1 MSTAAVISLIGLTYT
16 LVSPSFKL
24 QKAEGPKKC
33 DFASIQ
39 VLQKGEN
46 KIYMKYNNRVYVM
59 DRVPTAKGVD
69 NVKRYETRDNKLAY
83 LQLPEKA
90 MVLDNHEMRPLLNDC
105 LDI

>member
-1 MSTAAVISLIGLTYT
+1 MSTTVALSVLGLAYT
-16 LVSPSFKL
+16 IMSPSFKAQNL
-24 QKAEGPKKC
+24 EGPKKC

-46 KIYMKYNNRVYVM
+46 KIYMKHNGRVFVM
-59 DRVPTAKGVD
+59 ERVPTAEGVK
-69 NVKRYETRDNKLAY
+69 NVKRFETRDHELAY

-90 MVLDNHEMRPLLNDC
+90 MLLNNKEMKPVLNDC